1 MVHLLVCLAN
11 SLCHYEINCLSSWEH
26 SGSKSCG
33 CCYHFCRRAP
43 VHFHYHISFK
53 VLCRHKT
60 LFKYCWYFFSPKCLQ
75 CPPQEDEA
83 ENQLEEVNKLI
94 ENTVDEEE
102 DLDEEFD
109 EDEDEL
115 DEEEEEEEED
125 RGINELKSVG

>member
-1 MVHLLVCLAN
+1 M
-11 SLCHYEINCLSSWEH
+11 
-26 SGSKSCG
+26 
-33 CCYHFCRRAP
+33 
-43 VHFHYHISFK
+43 
-53 VLCRHKT
+53 
-60 LFKYCWYFFSPKCLQ
+60 Q

-102 DLDEEFD
+102 DLEEFD

-115 DEEEEEEEED
+115 DEEEEEEED

>member
-1 MVHLLVCLAN
+1 MQAQNLIKILLV
-11 SLCHYEINCLSSWEH
+11 
-26 SGSKSCG
+26 
-33 CCYHFCRRAP
+33 
-43 VHFHYHISFK
+43 
-53 VLCRHKT
+53 
-60 LFKYCWYFFSPKCLQ
+60 FFSPKCLQ

-94 ENTVDEEE
+94 ENSVDEEE

-115 DEEEEEEEED
+115 DEEEEEEED